1 MDNKD
6 DKRDYN
12 NIDYEALK
20 IKYINLMSNLH
31 INYNKTELCKHMDV
45 SYPTLVKFLN
55 NPKYRDMYAV
65 IHENLKAQ
73 CNVLGSRAFKQLL
86 SLLDKTSNPKLLQI
100 ALEMS
105 GLYTSSTVV
114 TNRYDDMK
122 DTDLD
127 KALSNLLKREQLKRT
142 KEQRE

>member
-1 MDNKD
+1 MNEHHNQEINYDN
-6 DKRDYN
+6 
-12 NIDYEALK
+12 LK
-20 IKYINLMSNLH
+20 IKYINLMSDLH
-31 INYNKTELCKHMDV
+31 VNHNKTELCKELGI
-45 SYPTLVKFLN
+45 SRPTLYKFLRD
-55 NPKYRDMYAV
+55 PKYKDMHAT
-65 IHENLKAQ
+65 IHENLKSQ

-105 GLYTSSTVV
+105 GLYTSNTVI

-127 KALSNLLKREQLKRT
+127 KSLCNILKREQLKLKT
-142 KEQRE
+142 